1 MTMLQRCYNNPRHTR
16 TRAAPAARRAHRSGR
31 RGNLPPLKAAA
42 GCVGELCEDPWGQD
56 EDVAN
61 GEDVDIYRD
70 TALRY
75 AGYANEVGEAFA
87 VFLPPF
93 GVPLSYAVAITYVCF
108 DSVDKGKRAQ
118 KKEFE
123 FTQVDDDGSPAL
135 AFGSAAADAMVWQ
148 LLASVAVPGSVIHTT
163 VAATSHLIH
172 DTDVGSAAHATV
184 LAQVGQDLAPA
195 LDVAEAWTPTLVGLA
210 VIPMIVHPI
219 DEAIHKLLNVSLR
232 PAIRDVAT
240 LQLGDAAGAVV
251 RAMLMASGN
260 DDTQQDV
267 LEDEQLLGVTVD
279 SNDEFDVT
287 IEPAKDVATWT
298 TRAAILVCGASAP
311 FGLFAISDAVFGTVH

>member
-1 MTMLQRCYNNPRHTR
+1 M
-16 TRAAPAARRAHRSGR
+16 
-31 RGNLPPLKAAA
+31 
-42 GCVGELCEDPWGQD
+42 
-56 EDVAN
+56 
-61 GEDVDIYRD
+61 
-70 TALRY
+70 
-75 AGYANEVGEAFA
+75 
-87 VFLPPF
+87 
-93 GVPLSYAVAITYVCF
+93 
-108 DSVDKGKRAQ
+108 
-118 KKEFE
+118 
-123 FTQVDDDGSPAL
+123 
-135 AFGSAAADAMVWQ
+135 
-148 LLASVAVPGSVIHTT
+148 
-163 VAATSHLIH
+163 
-172 DTDVGSAAHATV
+172 